1 MNKTLKFLILFFS
14 INNVLLSQTIDE
26 GILDQLSPEQ
36 LNQLSP
42 EQLNQLSPEQ
52 IDLASEFLSSEG
64 IQVSEKNDAQIT
76 NTLTNASE
84 EIIDGNNLNGRK
96 FGYDFFKSIP
106 TSTLAV
112 ADIPLPNDYKIS
124 LGDKFSVILTGS
136 KKASFDL
143 SVKLDGTILFPEL
156 GSISVV
162 GETFGTLKTKLD
174 NIIQQS
180 YVGVNIDIS
189 IKELGAKK
197 ISIVGAVKTPGSYLV
212 NPFSTITG
220 ALAYSGGISEIG
232 SLREILLI
240 RANGQKLYFDL
251 YDLLIYGDRSNDFAI
266 EAGDTILIK
275 SAVQFIDL
283 QGGVKRPGI
292 YEVTKK
298 DNLSNLI
305 DYGLGFERTANKSK
319 IAVSVINNSN
329 SKINQFETSDLKVD
343 LKDVIQVDI
352 FEYGNS
358 PNSGVL
364 VRGPVNEP
372 GFYDLNEFKSLKDI
386 VSALNFQD
394 VYPWLAILEQ
404 FDKKS
409 MTNQIVL
416 FSLKDPETYESVKLL
431 PNAEVSFLDLFERD
445 YLSAKPLT
453 QSLIEEY
460 SLRLSIKSYE
470 YLLPVIGKFNI
481 KELIDYLGIETDD
494 VNTEAIYV
502 SPLEKMTITK
512 DFSEMNF
519 KAKKYNSVTFRSPQN
534 DLVTVTVN
542 GAVAYPGTY
551 TLESGSTLQDIF
563 DLTGFNNESFFKGLI
578 FQRESIKLQ
587 QIKAIESAK
596 EVLKETILLN
606 SQNSESIISADILS
620 LLDSEIDSDAL
631 GRISGDFRP
640 NSESAKKT
648 ILRNNDNIF
657 VPKLPYSVAVVGE
670 VLTPTSFVYSDA
682 VSLNYAIEMAGG
694 FKETASEREIYIIKA
709 NGAVKKG
716 SKNIFASSRREIE
729 AGDTIVVPKRIIAD
743 TPIINAVLPV
753 TSILSDLA
761 FSAAAIESLS
771 NN

>member
-14 INNVLLSQTIDE
+14 INNVLLSQTIDDV
-26 GILDQLSPEQ
+26 ILDQLSPEQ

-52 IDLASEFLSSEG
+52 IDLVSEFLSSEG

-84 EIIDGNNLNGRK
+84 EIIDGNNLNGKK

-112 ADIPLPNDYKIS
+112 ADIPLPSDYKIS

-162 GETFGTLKTKLD
+162 GETFGTLKTKLN
-174 NIIQQS
+174 NIIEQS
-180 YVGVNIDIS
+180 YVGANIDIS

-275 SAVQFIDL
+275 SAAQFIDL

-292 YEVTKK
+292 YEVTKE

-319 IAVSVINNSN
+319 IAVSVINNLN
-329 SKINQFETSDLKVD
+329 SKINQFETSDLKID

-364 VRGPVNEP
+364 VSGPVNEP

-394 VYPWLAILEQ
+394 VYPWLATLEQ

-416 FSLKDPETYESVKLL
+416 FSLKDPETYESIKLL
-431 PNAEVSFLDLFERD
+431 PNAEVTFLDLFERD
-445 YLSAKPLT
+445 YLSTKPLT
-453 QSLIEEY
+453 QSLIKEY
-460 SLRLSIKSYE
+460 SLKLSIKSYE

-481 KELIDYLGIETDD
+481 KEFIDYLGIETDD

-502 SPLEKMTITK
+502 SPLEKMTTTK

-519 KAKKYNSVTFRSPQN
+519 KAKKYNSVTFRSLQN
-534 DLVTVTVN
+534 DLVTVTVS

-563 DLTGFNNESFFKGLI
+563 NLTGSNNESFFKGLI

-596 EVLKETILLN
+596 EILKETILLN
-606 SQNSESIISADILS
+606 SGSESIISTDILS

-682 VSLNYAIEMAGG
+682 VTLNYAIEMAGG

>member
-14 INNVLLSQTIDE
+14 INNVLLSQTIDD

-52 IDLASEFLSSEG
+52 IDLVSEFLSSEG

-84 EIIDGNNLNGRK
+84 EIIDGNNLNGKK

-112 ADIPLPNDYKIS
+112 ADIPLPSDYKIS

-162 GETFGTLKTKLD
+162 GETFGTLKTKLN
-174 NIIQQS
+174 NIIEQS
-180 YVGVNIDIS
+180 YVGANIDIS

-275 SAVQFIDL
+275 SAAQFIDL

-319 IAVSVINNSN
+319 IAVSVINNLN
-329 SKINQFETSDLKVD
+329 SKINQFETSDLKID

-364 VRGPVNEP
+364 VSGPVNEP

-409 MTNQIVL
+409 MTNQTVL
-416 FSLKDPETYESVKLL
+416 FSLNDPETYESVKLL
-431 PNAEVSFLDLFERD
+431 PNAEVTFLDLFERD
-445 YLSAKPLT
+445 YLSTKPLT
-453 QSLIEEY
+453 QNLIEEY

-481 KELIDYLGIETDD
+481 KEFIDYLGIETDD

-502 SPLEKMTITK
+502 SPLEKMTTTK

-519 KAKKYNSVTFRSPQN
+519 KAKKYNSVTFRSLQN
-534 DLVTVTVN
+534 DLVTVTVT

-596 EVLKETILLN
+596 EILKETILLN
-606 SQNSESIISADILS
+606 SQNSQSIISTDILS

-640 NSESAKKT
+640 NSESAKNT

-682 VSLNYAIEMAGG
+682 VSINYAIEMAGG

-716 SKNIFASSRREIE
+716 SRNIFASSRREIE

-743 TPIINAVLPV
+743 TPIINAILPL